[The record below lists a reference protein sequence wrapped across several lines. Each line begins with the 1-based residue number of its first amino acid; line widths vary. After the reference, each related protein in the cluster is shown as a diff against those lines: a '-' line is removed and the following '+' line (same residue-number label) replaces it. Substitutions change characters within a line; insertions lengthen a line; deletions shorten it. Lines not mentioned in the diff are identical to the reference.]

1 MTDDA
6 APTRSLVVACCE
18 DDPAITRLLDE
29 CLAEAGHTAVFARSG
44 AQAVRAFS
52 GDDRIDVL
60 VLDVGLPDMDGRDVC
75 RVLRANGQ
83 DAPAMFLSA
92 LGQVHDIVQG
102 FAAGGLDYVV
112 KPFAVAELLARIE
125 ALARRSE
132 PATRIEGLRLD
143 PQRFALCSGDDARV
157 LTPTEFRLAAELLGH
172 AGMLV
177 RRSDLVNAAWVP
189 GARVNGN
196 TLDTYVHRIRRHLSE
211 LGAEASLHTVRGVGY
226 ILKAE

>member
-1 MTDDA
+1 VSDDA
-6 APTRSLVVACCE
+6 AAKRALVVACCE

-29 CLAEAGHTAVFARSG
+29 CLTAAGHTGVFARSG
-44 AQAVRAFS
+44 AQAVRTFS
-52 GDDRIDVL
+52 EDDRIDVL

-83 DAPAMFLSA
+83 NAPAMFLSA
-92 LGQVHDIVQG
+92 VGQVHDIVQG

-132 PATRIEGLRLD
+132 PTAAVEGLRLD
-143 PQRFALCSGDDARV
+143 PERFALCNGDDAHL
-157 LTPTEFRLAAELLGH
+157 LTPTEFRLAAELLAHTGR
-172 AGMLV
+172 LV
-177 RRSDLVNAAWVP
+177 RRGDLVNAAWVP

-196 TLDTYVHRIRRHLSE
+196 TLDTYVHRIRRHLVD
-211 LGAEASLHTVRGVGY
+211 LGSEASIHTVRGIGY
-226 ILKAE
+226 ILRVA

>member
-1 MTDDA
+1 VSDDA
-6 APTRSLVVACCE
+6 APVRSLVVACCE
-18 DDPAITRLLDE
+18 DDPAIRRLLEE
-29 CLAEAGHTAVFARSG
+29 CLADAGHSALFARSG
-44 AQAVRAFS
+44 AQAVAAFS
-52 GDDRIDVL
+52 DERIDVL

-92 LGQVHDIVQG
+92 IGQVHDIVQG

-132 PATRIEGLRLD
+132 PAAPVQGLRLD
-143 PQRFALCSGDDARV
+143 PGRFALCSGDDAHL

-172 AGMLV
+172 PDRLV
-177 RRSDLVNAAWVP
+177 RRVDLVAAAWVP
-189 GARVNGN
+189 GAHVNGN
-196 TLDTYVHRIRRHLSE
+196 TLDTYVHRIRRHLAE
-211 LGAEASLHTVRGVGY
+211 LGSDASIRTVRGVGY
-226 ILKAE
+226 ILKTG